1 MISKESRMQISRVRI
16 AECPMPLPYVLRL
29 GPVEI
34 RTRDYIAVRIETE
47 SGLFGEALGYPRGT
61 PLFET
66 VSQMARRILGGDV
79 SMRRELMVNLEQFNV
94 PGRAA
99 LTRGLSILDIA
110 LWDIACKQAGQPLF
124 RLLGGFR
131 KQAEITVVAGY
142 YMDRRSIADVVE
154 EVGGLRDAGYQ
165 RVKIMLKGD
174 DPSFDREYASAVTAK
189 MPGRVGADAH
199 WTWTTLT
206 EAKRLCRDLDQL
218 GLNFLEDP
226 FAASDWR
233 LTHELQRQIT
243 TPLAA
248 GEDVFGPR
256 AFSDLVGGIDILRV
270 DATTCGGLTGAI
282 EAIHIA
288 AASGKTVLPHVF
300 PPLHVHLAC
309 AFPNVEA
316 VEIIP
321 QESGAD
327 PFETLLRDCPAP
339 IDGKMKPS
347 DEPGVGISLDW
358 EAVERMARRVAVV
371 TADS

>member
-1 MISKESRMQISRVRI
+1 MISKENRMPIARVRI

-47 SGLFGEALGYPRGT
+47 SGLAGEALGYPRGT

-79 SMRRELMVNLEQFNV
+79 AMRREVMVNLEQFNV

-142 YMDRRSIADVVE
+142 YMDRRSIADVVK
-154 EVGGLRDAGYQ
+154 EVGGLRDLGYQ

-174 DPSFDREYASAVTAK
+174 DAAFDREYASAVTK
-189 MPGRVGADAH
+189 EMPGGIGADAH

-218 GLNFLEDP
+218 GLSFLEDP
-226 FAASDWR
+226 FATSDWR

-288 AASGKTVLPHVF
+288 AAAGKTVLPHVF

-327 PFETLLRDCPAP
+327 PLQALLRGCPTPAG
-339 IDGKMKPS
+339 GKMKPS
-347 DEPGVGISLDW
+347 EEPGVGISLDW
-358 EAVERMARRVAVV
+358 NAIEGVARRVADI
-371 TADS
+371 APES